1 MDILRSQ
8 LAYDVFVPS
17 TWTGINMAPYHLK
30 TEPGLPDHLKARA
43 RPVREALY
51 KDAKQEFDRMKTYF
65 YEKST
70 SPIACP
76 LVVAPKATPPF
87 IRLCGDY
94 RPVNPFIHKSQEPI
108 PHVQQSLAKAA
119 GWKVFI
125 DLDMTNSFHQ
135 IPIDQESSDLLSV
148 STPWGLYRPKLRG
161 LVQHQASYKP

>member
-1 MDILRSQ
+1 MSSYLPLG
-8 LAYDVFVPS
+8 LAS
-17 TWTGINMAPYHLK
+17 TWHHTKSQVK
-30 TEPGLPDHLKARA
+30 TKPGLPDHLKARA

-94 RPVNPFIHKSQEPI
+94 RPVNPFIHISQEPI
-108 PHVQQSLAKAA
+108 PHLQQSLAKAA
-119 GWKVFI
+119 GWISAVQQYI
-125 DLDMTNSFHQ
+125 FHL
-135 IPIDQESSDLLSV
+135 ILCLNG
-148 STPWGLYRPKLRG
+148 T
-161 LVQHQASYKP
+161 